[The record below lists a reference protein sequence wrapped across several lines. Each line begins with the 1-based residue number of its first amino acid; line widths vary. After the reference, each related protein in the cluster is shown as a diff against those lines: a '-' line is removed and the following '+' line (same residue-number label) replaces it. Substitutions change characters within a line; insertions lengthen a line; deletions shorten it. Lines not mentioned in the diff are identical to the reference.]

1 MELLETARVDAYRQN
16 DIIIPRNRRSHVLCV
31 VWEGTCSEKL
41 GDGVG
46 KSDSRDPPL
55 SVWHAGDWT
64 GPLSLQPDRALS
76 GESQTSA
83 THDVVAISYEGV
95 KVITVEFSSLH
106 TILNH
111 GSPLYGKY
119 LERTVSR
126 KENTKELPG
135 REGRLSESKLPTDKA
150 KELNVLE
157 LLNCNS
163 ALRKLNAVQKR
174 HIESLAEG
182 PVSFQPNERMWQ
194 AGTPVDRAFIIAS
207 GTASFQVRRN
217 AGASMGLSAHDISDR
232 DASLASDNLADS
244 VRVDALKVI
253 KELDKYAQSHHQHQG
268 ADDYSDM
275 SSVELDDNRQF
286 PVDLF
291 CGTSAPPGSNHSSF
305 VETKDFDFV
314 AKGLQ
319 ARATYLGK
327 EDSVSSNASAE
338 DEGHDNDQESHLA
351 PIFTDDDPG
360 TRSRRT
366 SVIKRRGSRARFA
379 NKVLGRLYN
388 RRAFTSG
395 LVFSRG
401 HFLGDVSKM
410 VAGLLSAEE
419 NSVTFADAEA
429 DEDGPSY
436 GFGERLDADDDNKR
450 MMGKISEMTIHEQE
464 GSHLILHSS
473 TLTAGKDGCVAFVF
487 PKSSLIPLLDAYP
500 GFLLSLLG
508 TQVVV

>member
-16 DIIIPRNRRSHVLCV
+16 DVIIHGSRRSHVLCV

-41 GDGVG
+41 TIGAA
-46 KSDSRDPPL
+46 KSDTMDPPL
-55 SVWHAGDWT
+55 SVWYAGDWT
-64 GPLSLQPDRALS
+64 GPLSLQPDRVLS
-76 GESQTSA
+76 GESPTSA
-83 THDVVAISYEGV
+83 NHDVVAISYEGV

-111 GSPLYGKY
+111 GSPLYRKY
-119 LERTVSR
+119 LER
-126 KENTKELPG
+126 
-135 REGRLSESKLPTDKA
+135 GRLSESKPFADKA

-174 HIESLAEG
+174 HVESLAEG
-182 PVSFQPNERMWQ
+182 PVNFQPNERMWQ
-194 AGTPVDRAFIIAS
+194 AGTPVDRAFIIVS

-217 AGASMGLSAHDISDR
+217 AGASMGLSTHDTSDR
-232 DASLASDNLADS
+232 DGSLASDNCTDS

-253 KELDKYAQSHHQHQG
+253 RELDKYAQSTNHHG

-291 CGTSAPPGSNHSSF
+291 GGANAPPGSNHASF

-327 EDSVSSNASAE
+327 EDSVSSNASVE
-338 DEGHDNDQESHLA
+338 DESHDNDNDSRLA
-351 PIFTDDDPG
+351 PIFSDDDPG

-419 NSVTFADAEA
+419 NSVSLADSGV

-436 GFGERLDADDDNKR
+436 GFGERADADDDNKR

-487 PKSSLIPLLDAYP
+487 PKSSLIPLLDEYP